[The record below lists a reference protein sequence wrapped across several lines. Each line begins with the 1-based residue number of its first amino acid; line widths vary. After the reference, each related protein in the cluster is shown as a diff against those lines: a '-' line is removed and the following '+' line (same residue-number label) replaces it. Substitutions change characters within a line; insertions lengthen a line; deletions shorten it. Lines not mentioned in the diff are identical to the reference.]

1 MPKIIAEFE
10 VTDEFI
16 EHCQRIQ
23 KKYGMGPQHFLAEAI
38 YFYQIECWSAIRSV
52 TIDSPLQ
59 DRRICYTPKKKT

>member
-10 VTDEFI
+10 VSPEFI

-23 KKYGMGPQHFLAEAI
+23 EKYGMGPQQFLDEAI
-38 YFYQIECWSAIRSV
+38 YFYRRSAIRSV

-59 DRRICYTPKKKT
+59 DRRVCYTTKNKS